1 MFLFVYDL
9 SDWVSVYPIQLAI
22 IPALIG
28 AGAAIVGGLLSRS
41 GAKKANEKN
50 YDFQREMWNKQVAQ
64 QDKVNAQQMA
74 YQDKVNAENREWSTE
89 SNVRQRI
96 EDAGYNPYLYNGQA
110 SANSTGMASST
121 NLGNSIT
128 PGSVTAVNEE
138 EGLSNTLNSVGAIM
152 AQGVKTAQDAY
163 TLSRGKAIDKQND
176 SVSGIKGGTESAQA
190 QATLQASQ
198 NEARIKAS
206 TAILQDMEVAILQTQ
221 AMDKNGQPMVD
232 ESTGRPVTLA
242 MQRER
247 GQQQEVMYRVEK
259 LKSDILNGEVDWENT
274 SVDTLLKRYQLEKTN
289 PEQLA
294 ILRQTFSN
302 LKDTNLQIKAET
314 KVLSTQVGLNNSQT
328 KLNIQNAATQKRYAN
343 LLGQQTLTEE
353 EKTLFQKL
361 QNHYGSVEKVAEI
374 VQKARPHNF
383 IEFANYLIDTWHD
396 DLTGRR
402 TSYDKVAIDVDSI
415 ANNWKNRRK
424 GMAFKK

>member
-1 MFLFVYDL
+1 MVYDL
-9 SDWVSVYPIQLAI
+9 TDFLANYPTQLAI

-28 AGAAIVGGLLSRS
+28 AGAAIVGGILSRK
-41 GAKKANEKN
+41 GAKKANDRN
-50 YDFQREMWNKQVAQ
+50 FDFQREMWNKQVAQ

-89 SNVRQRI
+89 KNVRQRI

-121 NLGNSIT
+121 NLGNSVSAGT
-128 PGSVTAVNEE
+128 ATAVNED
-138 EGLSNTLNSVGAIM
+138 EGTAGLFGSVGSVM
-152 AQGVKTAQDAY
+152 AQGVKAAQDAY
-163 TLSRGKAIDKQND
+163 NLNRQKKIDKQND
-176 SVSGIKGGTESAQA
+176 KVSGIKGGTESAQA

-221 AMDKNGQPMVD
+221 ALDKNGQPMVD

-247 GQQQEVMYRVEK
+247 GQQMEVMQRVEK
-259 LKSDILNGEVDWENT
+259 LKTDILKGQVDWENT
-274 SVDTLLKRYQLEKTN
+274 TVDTLLKRYQLIYSN

-294 ILRQTFSN
+294 ILQQTLSN
-302 LKDTNLQIKAET
+302 LKDQNLQIKAET
-314 KVLSTQVGLNNSQT
+314 KVLESQVGLNRSQT
-328 KLNIQNAATQKRYAN
+328 RLNNQNADTQKRYAE
-343 LLGQQTLTEE
+343 LLGQQRLTEE
-353 EKTLFQKL
+353 QKTLFQEL
-361 QNHYGSVEKVAEI
+361 QNHYGSSDKVAEI
-374 VQKARPHNF
+374 VSKVRPHNF
-383 IEFANYLIDTWHD
+383 TEFVHFLMETWHD
-396 DLTGRR
+396 DLTGSS
-402 TSYDKVAIDVDSI
+402 TSYGKVADDVDSI
-415 ANNWKNRRK
+415 ATAWKNRRK

>member
-9 SDWVSVYPIQLAI
+9 SDWVSAYSIQLAI

-28 AGAAIVGGLLSRS
+28 AGAAIVGGLLSRR
-41 GAKKANEKN
+41 GAKKANEQN

-138 EGLSNTLNSVGAIM
+138 EGLSNTLNSVGSIM

-176 SVSGIKGGTESAQA
+176 KVSGIKGGTESAQA

-328 KLNIQNAATQKRYAN
+328 KLNIQNAATQKRYAK

-361 QNHYGSVEKVAEI
+361 QNYYGSVEKVAEI